1 MDRFARFSAQERR
14 EIIQERASQMHV
26 DFTIVEKDFWVC
38 WTLKSLFA
46 LPYGNPAMT
55 FKGGTSLS
63 KAYGLID
70 RFSEDIDVVTDP
82 HFFIAK
88 GLPDPE
94 ESSISNTQREKR
106 MEQLD
111 AVCAAYIGEQLLL
124 ALRSQFAARLGSV
137 EGWTLILDP
146 ADSNTLLFRYPKSD
160 PEMTYGYLRD
170 TVKIELGWRART
182 APSEFKI
189 IAPYLAEIPML
200 LEEPQI
206 VGNVL
211 VPDRTFWEKVTAI
224 HAESFRAKP
233 KQFFSRHY
241 SDVAAMLRTRI
252 GLEASRDL
260 SMLHDVR
267 VFKSIYYHA
276 AWAHYELAVP
286 GSLVIVPGNARIRE
300 LEADYRDMQQMFLH
314 EPPPFGTVI
323 RQLAEFEAKI
333 NGKGA
338 GVA

>member
-1 MDRFARFSAQERR
+1 MDNFARFSAQERR
-14 EIIQERASQMHV
+14 EIIQERAGHMRV

-46 LPYGNPAMT
+46 LPSGNPAMT
-55 FKGGTSLS
+55 FKGGTALS

-88 GLPDPE
+88 GLSDPE
-94 ESSISNTQREKR
+94 ESGISNTQREKR

-111 AVCAAYIGEQLLL
+111 VACAAYIGEQLQST
-124 ALRSQFAARLGSV
+124 LRSQFAARLGRS
-137 EGWTLILDP
+137 EEWALLLDSTDP
-146 ADSNTLLFRYPKSD
+146 NTLLFRYPKSD
-160 PEMTYGYLRD
+160 PEITYSYLRD

-182 APSEFKI
+182 APSELKV
-189 IAPYLAEIPML
+189 IAPYLADMPML

-206 VGNVL
+206 TGSVL

-252 GLEASRDL
+252 GQDASRDL
-260 SMLHDVR
+260 AMLEDVR
-267 VFKSIYYHA
+267 AFKEGYYHA
-276 AWAHYELAVP
+276 AWARYDLAKPGTLVVVPGEDRTRELAT
-286 GSLVIVPGNARIRE
+286 
-300 LEADYRDMQQMFLH
+300 DYRNMRQMFLS
-314 EPPPFGTVI
+314 EPPPFDWVVD
-323 RQLAEFEAKI
+323 QLRAFEREV
-333 NGKGA
+333 NG
-338 GVA
+338 